1 MRSFAV
7 VANFFVIIS
16 FGVLTPSVFAAET
29 PQVYSQNL
37 PDFTALSRQLVPIV
51 VNITTRHNNPSW
63 KSRRPTP
70 SAPFGDDDR
79 LKEFWRRFFGG
90 PLGGPREGDGEER
103 LGSGFIIDQTG
114 IVLTNNHVVEGA
126 NKIIVKLPDDREF
139 DAKLLGRDPKT
150 DLAVVRIGTGK
161 EKFPVA
167 PLGESSQLQVGEWV
181 IAMGSPFGL
190 TNTITAGI
198 ISAKGRNIGA
208 GPYDNFIQ
216 TDASINPG
224 NSGGPLVNMR
234 GEVIGINTAIFSQS
248 GGNLGIGF
256 AIPINLA
263 KAILPELIKT
273 GKVTRGWLGVTIQ
286 RMTPDI
292 AGALGLQKEH
302 GALVVEVVDGSA
314 AEKAGIQSGDVIVE
328 YDGKSIDHAN
338 DLPLLVAE
346 TAVGKSTK
354 LVVIRDNKRIPIA
367 ITVSELKE
375 EENIAAKAETGNL
388 GLSVQTVTPDIA
400 RGLGLDR
407 AGGVVIS
414 AVAPE
419 SPAADAGLRA
429 GDVVL
434 EVNRQKVAN
443 VNELQKLIRKRNSS
457 ENMLFLVHRGGT
469 NIFLAVKS
477 PAAQG

>member
-1 MRSFAV
+1 MRSFVV

-90 PLGGPREGDGEER
+90 PLGGPREGEGEER

-139 DAKLLGRDPKT
+139 DAKLLGRDPNT

-248 GGNLGIGF
+248 GGNLGIGSQSPS
-256 AIPINLA
+256 I
-263 KAILPELIKT
+263 
-273 GKVTRGWLGVTIQ
+273 W
-286 RMTPDI
+286 
-292 AGALGLQKEH
+292 QKR
-302 GALVVEVVDGSA
+302 SCP
-314 AEKAGIQSGDVIVE
+314 S
-328 YDGKSIDHAN
+328 
-338 DLPLLVAE
+338 
-346 TAVGKSTK
+346 
-354 LVVIRDNKRIPIA
+354 
-367 ITVSELKE
+367 
-375 EENIAAKAETGNL
+375 
-388 GLSVQTVTPDIA
+388 
-400 RGLGLDR
+400 
-407 AGGVVIS
+407 
-414 AVAPE
+414 
-419 SPAADAGLRA
+419 
-429 GDVVL
+429 
-434 EVNRQKVAN
+434 
-443 VNELQKLIRKRNSS
+443 
-457 ENMLFLVHRGGT
+457 
-469 NIFLAVKS
+469 
-477 PAAQG
+477 